1 MQISVVIPAYRAEAT
16 VERAVRSA
24 CQQLEVAEVII
35 VEDGSGDGTWE
46 VCQRLATEDQRVIS
60 VQHEGAVNLGAG
72 ASRNLGMLVAR
83 SPYIAFLD
91 ADDHYAPDRFVND
104 RKVFEAHP
112 DADGV
117 YNAVLAQFEDEA
129 ARSIFLDRFHRPLTT
144 VWKQCPPK
152 SLFRG
157 LVGLVP
163 GFGGFHLDGLT
174 LKRCILHNM
183 DPWFRTDLRL
193 HQDTDFIFRL
203 AHCTRL
209 YGGLLDTEVAYRSIH
224 ATNRITSGTDLHA
237 SRTLLFQQLLQWSSH
252 SDVERDI
259 RRHFATSY
267 FQHAFASAPTL
278 RATLSL
284 TAQAMGSPWVLR
296 NHHVREHM
304 ASAYFG
310 KGSWLS
316 RKLTVLSWWMT
327 RSSKEAD

>member
-1 MQISVVIPAYRAEAT
+1 M
-16 VERAVRSA
+16 ERAVRSA
-24 CQQLEVAEVII
+24 CQQLEVAEVIL

-46 VCQRLATEDQRVIS
+46 VCQRLAAEDRRIKA
-60 VQHEGAVNLGAG
+60 VQHEGAANRGAG
-72 ASRNLGMLVAR
+72 ASRNLGMGMAR
-83 SPYIAFLD
+83 SPFLAFLD
-91 ADDHYAPDRFVND
+91 ADDHYALDRFTID

-117 YNAVLAQFEDEA
+117 YNAVLAQFADEG
-129 ARSIFLDRFHRPLTT
+129 ARSIFLERFHRPLTT
-144 VWKQCPPK
+144 VWKQCPPG

-174 LKRCILHNM
+174 LKRSTLDHL

-203 AHCTRL
+203 AHSAKL
-209 YGGLLDTEVAYRSIH
+209 YGGSLDVEVAYRSIH
-224 ATNRITSGTDLHA
+224 ASNRITSGKDLHT
-237 SRTLLFQQLLQWSSH
+237 SRALLFRHLLQWSSH
-252 SDVERDI
+252 SDVEREI
-259 RRHFATSY
+259 RRHFAKNY
-267 FQHAFASAPTL
+267 FLHAFASAPTL

-296 NHHVREHM
+296 DHHVREHM

-327 RSSKEAD
+327 GRSKEAD